1 MKINGNYVLYRRHFC
16 LLFVYVCLPT
26 LNMQWVAA
34 ADVVQAWWAGEQQ
47 QELKKNTD
55 AENLVIVSAS
65 IMMKWY
71 GFIWGKTKGLSQQ
84 KMYWN
89 SKNDSDCLSRG
100 GVYYCK
106 TLTYAGGIRLFR
118 VSDSLH
124 LITVLILHCS
134 SFLLWFICS
143 SGELDS
149 LNCLTH
155 RTPN

>member
-16 LLFVYVCLPT
+16 LLFVYVCLPA

-65 IMMKWY
+65 ITMKWY

-100 GVYYCK
+100 GGLLLQDFDLCRRNQIIQS
-106 TLTYAGGIRLFR
+106 LRLFA
-118 VSDSLH
+118 SNHSIDTPLQLLPP
-124 LITVLILHCS
+124 LIYM
-134 SFLLWFICS
+134 FLWRAW
-143 SGELDS
+143 
-149 LNCLTH
+149 LT
-155 RTPN
+155 